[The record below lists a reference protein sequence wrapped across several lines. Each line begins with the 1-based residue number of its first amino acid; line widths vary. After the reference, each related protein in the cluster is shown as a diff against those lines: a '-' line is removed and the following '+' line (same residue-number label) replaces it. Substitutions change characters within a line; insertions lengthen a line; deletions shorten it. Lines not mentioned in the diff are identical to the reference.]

1 MRSLSYLLLVL
12 LLTSFTYFVEVN
24 EEQAQLSG
32 ELQTALDAWLE
43 LDDSLSFS
51 EIASV
56 DEAEVVF
63 RVGDA
68 ALLGP
73 DSLSLATQIGEGNRQ
88 KLILLHPDAIDN
100 QLVLRHELGLL
111 FGLTVKN
118 DGIMNPALSPDD
130 SSDLSEADALQL
142 SVTVNAEK
150 EDINK
155 DGSIDFYDLVAL
167 SKVFGSAD
175 LNSAADLNED
185 GRIDNEDLE
194 LLRVAYSFSAPSET
208 APSSDTPRDE
218 FEEALDQAVPV
229 IDTEEVDITVE
240 PDLSFTPESEFAS
253 DEPAVVPE
261 ITPPDEINPASE
273 SVPESEASEEIPA
286 DPQEETPAEETPV
299 DPPTDESD
307 N

>member
-1 MRSLSYLLLVL
+1 MRILSCIVLAL
-12 LLTSFTYFVEVN
+12 LLTSFTYFVDVN

-43 LDDSLSFS
+43 LNESLSFS
-51 EIASV
+51 ELSSV

-63 RVGDA
+63 RVGDT
-68 ALLGP
+68 ALFGP
-73 DSLSLATQIGEGNRQ
+73 DSLSLATQLGEGSRQ
-88 KLILLHPDAIDN
+88 KLILLHPAAIDN

-167 SKVFGSAD
+167 SRVFGTAD

-194 LLRVAYSFSAPSET
+194 LLRAAYSFSAPSET
-208 APSSDTPRDE
+208 APSLDAPRDE

-229 IDTEEVDITVE
+229 TDAEEIDITVE
-240 PDLSFTPESEFAS
+240 PDLSFTPESEFGS
-253 DEPAVVPE
+253 DESGVVPVV
-261 ITPPDEINPASE
+261 TPPDETN
-273 SVPESEASEEIPA
+273 PESENDPDSEPSEETPA
-286 DPQEETPAEETPV
+286 DPQEETPTEEMPIE
-299 DPPTDESD
+299 PPTDEGE
-307 N
+307 